1 MGEVKG
7 VSDGEAIEVVVE
19 DKIATVFFNRPK
31 VFNSFD
37 LEMINDFAEKISSLS
52 VDSEVRGVVISG
64 KGKAFCAGGDVRWAA
79 NHPHGASAALHLL
92 AGSLH
97 TAIVEIRRM
106 RKPVIAAINGV
117 AAGAGFSLA
126 LACDFRVME
135 KSAMLR
141 QAYTSNGL
149 CIDGGGT
156 YTLPRLVGLAKAMEI
171 AAFDEPISAE
181 KALEWGLVTKVV
193 DDGKSVE
200 EALNLARTL
209 AEKSLYS
216 FGWVKSL
223 LTESFST
230 PLEVQLERERKGLS
244 TCAAHPDGKEG
255 IQAFLEKRKPVFN
268 R

>member
-1 MGEVKG
+1 MSGKETV
-7 VSDGEAIEVVVE
+7 EIFVE
-19 DKIATVFFNRPK
+19 DKIAK
-31 VFNSFD
+31 VFLNKPKAYNSFD
-37 LEMINDFAEKISSLS
+37 LEMIDNFAAKISSLAI
-52 VDSEVRGVVISG
+52 DPEIRGIIISG
-64 KGKAFCAGGDVRWAA
+64 RGKAFCAGGDVRWAA
-79 NHPHGASAALHLL
+79 NHPQGASAALHLL

-135 KSAMLR
+135 RSALLR

-156 YTLPRLVGLAKAMEI
+156 YTLPRLVGLAKALEI
-171 AAFDEPISAE
+171 AAFDEAISAE

-193 DDGKSVE
+193 EDGKSVE
-200 EALNLARTL
+200 EAFNLAKML
-209 AEKSLYS
+209 SEKSMYS
-216 FGWVKSL
+216 YGWVKAL

-230 PLEVQLERERKGLS
+230 PLEVQLEKERKGLS
-244 TCAAHPDGKEG
+244 ACAAHPDGKEG

-268 R
+268 K